1 MQAKIDSLDR
11 LTVLF
16 PFGTP
21 LASSQMTELGSL
33 VRVNKLLTRSPMPD
47 STASLNPAPLRSI
60 SGVFAMA
67 LLVAAFILL
76 PSVARA
82 DSTAT
87 YDISGSLLSG
97 GSFSGTIEFDQ
108 SGGTLELINTS
119 FTLDGLSF
127 TCGGATSNLCTVF
140 DPFGT
145 SFVNIQGSG
154 ATVVLEWIDSSFDI
168 SNPPATFSFIGG
180 YCSGCSAFGPD
191 MIMSGT
197 ATNVVAPEPAQWIL
211 LTLGLGALALFSR
224 RSSNALNR
232 LE

>member
-1 MQAKIDSLDR
+1 MS
-11 LTVLF
+11 
-16 PFGTP
+16 
-21 LASSQMTELGSL
+21 
-33 VRVNKLLTRSPMPD
+33 D
-47 STASLNPAPLRSI
+47 STASLTPASLGII
-60 SGVFAMA
+60 SRVFALA

-76 PSVARA
+76 PSVVHA

-87 YDISGSLLSG
+87 YNISGSLLSG
-97 GSFSGTIEFDQ
+97 GDFSGTIEFDQ
-108 SGGTLELINTS
+108 SGSTLELINTS
-119 FTLDGLSF
+119 FTLDGLNF

-154 ATVVLEWIDSSFDI
+154 ATVVLEWLDSSFDI

-180 YCSGCSAFGPD
+180 YCSGCSPFGPD

-197 ATNVVAPEPAQWIL
+197 ATNMPEPSQWIL
-211 LTLGLGALALFSR
+211 LTLGLGALVLFSR
-224 RSSNALNR
+224 RRSNVLNR